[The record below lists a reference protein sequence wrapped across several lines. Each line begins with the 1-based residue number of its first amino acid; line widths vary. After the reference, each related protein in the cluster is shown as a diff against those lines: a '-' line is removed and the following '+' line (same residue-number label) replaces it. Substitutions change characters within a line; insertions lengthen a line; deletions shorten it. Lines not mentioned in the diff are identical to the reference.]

1 MNAEHIHL
9 VLNALVASG
18 VLGLAALWGLAVSR
32 RGRRVPGWLVALV
45 LVFGGIAAG
54 LLGRAANLGGQ
65 IRHTEIRSGA
75 IPAGAPGGEIGGA
88 AAERGAAEPRGADEK
103 P

>member
-88 AAERGAAEPRGADEK
+88 AAESGAAEPRGADEK